1 MWGRGRGRTCS
12 PCHPPSSLHPKAR
25 TTSKGGEGCSNHKKR
40 NLIYNLS
47 YNKRVWN
54 CEQAGRAWQTISGG
68 QLVMG
73 VAGNNSIEGGTD
85 HPVVADGK
93 TGFD

>member
-1 MWGRGRGRTCS
+1 MNSQGGRG
-12 PCHPPSSLHPKAR
+12 K
-25 TTSKGGEGCSNHKKR
+25 
-40 NLIYNLS
+40 
-47 YNKRVWN
+47 
-54 CEQAGRAWQTISGG
+54 QSGG

-73 VAGNNSIEGGTD
+73 VAGTNSIEGGTD